1 MRNTLLFTFSFAAL
15 STMFVAQ
22 AGPPLIC
29 HPYNIGDA
37 KSLPWSTG
45 SGWDA
50 EDPAY
55 NIQNLVT
62 DTLAILDQSP
72 TVLVRMET
80 LRRAVLYGAKDH
92 VAARALLAQLKDREA
107 VPKPSASA
115 YFDYGYFLAS
125 LNQIHWL
132 YKEDLSAGVDGYQFV
147 EKALALSPDSP
158 EMHFAAAIMAA
169 SPPRLTERDA
179 HLAKARAA
187 KSDALLAQ
195 NLATHFQ

>member
-1 MRNTLLFTFSFAAL
+1 MRNSLLFGLAAL
-15 STMFVAQ
+15 ATMFVAH

-29 HPYNIGDA
+29 HPYNIGGA

-45 SGWDA
+45 SDWNA
-50 EDPAY
+50 LDPSY
-55 NIQNLVT
+55 NIRNLVS

-80 LRRAVLYGAKDH
+80 LRRAVLYGAKDP
-92 VAARALLAQLKDREA
+92 AAASALLAKLKDREA
-107 VPKPSASA
+107 ATPSTNA

-125 LNQIHWL
+125 LKQIRWL
-132 YKEDLSAGVDGYQFV
+132 YKEDLSGAVDGYQFV
-147 EKALALSPDSP
+147 EKALALTPDSP
-158 EMHFAAAIMAA
+158 EMHFAAAIMLAD
-169 SPPRLTERDA
+169 PPRPAERDN

-195 NLATHFQ
+195 NLATHF

>member
-1 MRNTLLFTFSFAAL
+1 MRNTLLFTLGFAVL
-15 STMFVAQ
+15 STIFVAQ

-37 KSLPWSTG
+37 KSLPWGAVSAWN
-45 SGWDA
+45 SP
-50 EDPAY
+50 DPAY
-55 NIQNLVT
+55 NIQNLVN
-62 DTLAILDQSP
+62 DTLAILDQSTP
-72 TVLVRMET
+72 VLVRMET

-92 VAARALLAQLKDREA
+92 AAARALLAKLKDREA
-107 VPKPSASA
+107 STPSAVT

-132 YKEDLSAGVDGYQFV
+132 YKEDLSAGIDGYQFI
-147 EKALALSPDSP
+147 EKALALAPDSP
-158 EMHFAAAIMAA
+158 EMHFAAAIMAT
-169 SPPRLTERDA
+169 SPSRPTERDQ

-187 KSDALLAQ
+187 KSDTLLAQ

>member
-1 MRNTLLFTFSFAAL
+1 MRNTLLFTLGFAVL
-15 STMFVAQ
+15 STIFVAQ

-37 KSLPWSTG
+37 KSLPWGTG

-50 EDPAY
+50 TDPAY
-55 NIQNLVT
+55 NVQNLVN

-80 LRRAVLYGAKDH
+80 LRRAVLYGVQDH
-92 VAARALLAQLKDREA
+92 AAARTLLAQLKDRETAKPIA
-107 VPKPSASA
+107 VT

-132 YKEDLSAGVDGYQFV
+132 YKEDLSAGIDGYQFI
-147 EKALALSPDSP
+147 EKALALAPDSP
-158 EMHFAAAIMAA
+158 EMHFAAAIMAT
-169 SPPRLTERDA
+169 SPSRPTERDQ

-187 KSDALLAQ
+187 KSDTLLAQ

>member
-1 MRNTLLFTFSFAAL
+1 MRNTMFLTLGFAAL
-15 STMFVAQ
+15 STIFVAQ

-29 HPYNIGDA
+29 HPYNIGNA
-37 KSLPWSTG
+37 KSLPWGTG
-45 SGWDA
+45 PNWDA
-50 EDPAY
+50 SDPSY
-55 NIQNLVT
+55 DVQHLVN

-72 TVLVRMET
+72 TVLIRMET
-80 LRRAVLYGAKDH
+80 LRRAVLYGANDH
-92 VAARALLAQLKDREA
+92 TAARTLLAKLKDRET
-107 VPKPSASA
+107 VPNPSASA

-132 YKEDLSAGVDGYQFV
+132 YKEDLSAGIDGYQFV

-169 SPPRLTERDA
+169 SPPRPTERDA

-187 KSDALLAQ
+187 KSDTLLAQ

>member
-1 MRNTLLFTFSFAAL
+1 MRNTLLFTFGFAAVA
-15 STMFVAQ
+15 TMFVAQ

-29 HPYNIGDA
+29 HPYKIGDA
-37 KSLPWSTG
+37 KSLPWGAG
-45 SGWDA
+45 SNWDSS
-50 EDPAY
+50 DPAY
-55 NIQNLVT
+55 NIQNLAT

-92 VAARALLAQLKDREA
+92 GAARALLAQLKDHEA
-107 VPKPSASA
+107 APKPSANA

-125 LNQIHWL
+125 LNQINWL
-132 YKEDLSAGVDGYQFV
+132 YKEDLSAGIDGYQFV

-158 EMHFAAAIMAA
+158 EMHFAAAVMAA
-169 SPPRLTERDA
+169 SPPRPTERDA

-187 KSDALLAQ
+187 KSDGLLAQ
-195 NLATHFQ
+195 NLASHFQ

>member
-1 MRNTLLFTFSFAAL
+1 MRNTLLFGLAAIA
-15 STMFVAQ
+15 TMFVAQ

-37 KSLPWSTG
+37 KSLPWGTG

-50 EDPAY
+50 TDPAY
-55 NIQNLVT
+55 NVQNLVN
-62 DTLAILDQSP
+62 DTLGILDQSP
-72 TVLVRMET
+72 GILVRMET

-92 VAARALLAQLKDREA
+92 AAASALLAQLKDRETA
-107 VPKPSASA
+107 KPSANG
-115 YFDYGYFLAS
+115 YFDYGYFLGS

-132 YKEDLSAGVDGYQFV
+132 YKEDLSAGIDGYQFV
-147 EKALALSPDSP
+147 QKALALAPDSP
-158 EMHFAAAIMAA
+158 EIHFAAAIMAA
-169 SPPRLTERDA
+169 SPPRPAERDA

-187 KSDALLAQ
+187 KTDTLLAQ

>member
-1 MRNTLLFTFSFAAL
+1 MRNTLLLKLGFAAL
-15 STMFVAQ
+15 ATIFVAK

-37 KSLPWSTG
+37 KSLPWATG
-45 SGWDA
+45 SDWNA
-50 EDPAY
+50 PDPAY
-55 NIQNLVT
+55 NIQHLVD

-92 VAARALLAQLKDREA
+92 AAARTLLAQLKDREA
-107 VPKPSASA
+107 ATPTANA

-132 YKEDLSAGVDGYQFV
+132 YKEDLSTGVDGYQFV
-147 EKALALSPDSP
+147 EKALALTPDSP

-169 SPPRLTERDA
+169 SPPRPSEREA

-187 KSDALLAQ
+187 KSDVLLAQ

>member
-1 MRNTLLFTFSFAAL
+1 MRNTLSFGLGLATLA
-15 STMFVAQ
+15 TMFVAQ

-37 KSLPWSTG
+37 KSLPWG
-45 SGWDA
+45 AGPNWDA
-50 EDPAY
+50 ADPAY

-72 TVLVRMET
+72 TVLVQMET

-92 VAARALLAQLKDREA
+92 AAARTLLAQLKERETA
-107 VPKPSASA
+107 KPSANA

-147 EKALALSPDSP
+147 EKALALNPDSP

-169 SPPRLTERDA
+169 SPPRPTERDA

-187 KSDALLAQ
+187 KSDTLLAQ

>member
-1 MRNTLLFTFSFAAL
+1 MRNTLLFALGFAVL
-15 STMFVAQ
+15 STIFMAH

-37 KSLPWSTG
+37 KSLPWGTG
-45 SGWDA
+45 SNWNQPDR
-50 EDPAY
+50 AY
-55 NIQNLVT
+55 NIQNLVS
-62 DTLAILDQSP
+62 DTLAILDQGAP
-72 TVLVRMET
+72 VLVRMET
-80 LRRAVLYGAKDH
+80 LRRAVLYGVDDH
-92 VAARALLAQLKDREA
+92 AVARALLAQLQGRETA
-107 VPKPSASA
+107 KPTANA
-115 YFDYGYFLAS
+115 YFDYGYFLTS
-125 LNQIHWL
+125 LNQINWL

-147 EKALALSPDSP
+147 EKALALNPDSP

-169 SPPRLTERDA
+169 SPPRPAERDA